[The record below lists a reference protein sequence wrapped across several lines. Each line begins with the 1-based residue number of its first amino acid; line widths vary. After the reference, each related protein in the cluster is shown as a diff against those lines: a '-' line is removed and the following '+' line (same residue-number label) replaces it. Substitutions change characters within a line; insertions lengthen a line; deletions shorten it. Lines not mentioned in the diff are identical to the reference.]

1 MKKVLLAILFLSITL
16 AFATAAFLSDR
27 ETSENNA
34 VTAGTLD
41 LTLNET
47 TTSADIIENRPW
59 MPGDEIE
66 ETVFLRNNGTLP
78 IGSITMQAK
87 AEEQN

>member
-1 MKKVLLAILFLSITL
+1 MKKILLAIFFLSITL
-16 AFATAAFLSDR
+16 ALTTAAFLSDR
-27 ETSENNA
+27 ETFENNA

-47 TTSADIIENRPW
+47 TTGADIIENRLW
-59 MPGDEIE
+59 VPGDEIE
-66 ETVFLRNNGTLP
+66 ATVLLKNNGTLP

-87 AEEQN
+87 TEEQN

>member
-1 MKKVLLAILFLSITL
+1 MKKILLAIFLLSTIL

-34 VTAGTLD
+34 ITAGTLD

-47 TTSADIIENRPW
+47 TAGANIIENKPW
-59 MPGDEIE
+59 MPGEEIE
-66 ETVFLRNNGTLP
+66 ATVFLRNNGTLP
-78 IGSITMQAK
+78 IGSVTMQAQTE
-87 AEEQN
+87 AQN